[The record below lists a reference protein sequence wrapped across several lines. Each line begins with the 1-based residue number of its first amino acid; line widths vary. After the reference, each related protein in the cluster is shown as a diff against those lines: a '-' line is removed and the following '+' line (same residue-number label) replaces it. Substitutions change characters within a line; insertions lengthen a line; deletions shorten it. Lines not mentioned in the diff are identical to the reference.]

1 MANDYLYGGYGNDT
15 LEGGSGIDLLSG
27 GPGEDTLRGGDG
39 PDRLNGG
46 GGDDFLEG
54 GYGDDHLRA
63 EWKSGADGGDILVG
77 GAGRD
82 EFAFGPGHD
91 SDTIRDFS
99 LGNDVIDLRWIR
111 IIRSFEELEIGADGD
126 AAMVD
131 LTAYNSGTIRLD
143 GVAPAGLKAADFVL
157 PDWQFGDEGDNTLV
171 DVQSEDN
178 NFDGLGGNDT
188 IQGGW
193 GMDYLVGGAGNDM
206 LTGGFGDETFV
217 FAAGHGSDTITDF
230 GYAPYLAS
238 RSSRPLFWDTIDP
251 TQFQSIASTSDFAI
265 SADGSTAVIDLT
277 AHGGGTIRLENV
289 GVSEL
294 VDSRFK
300 FYNPPPGEESL

>member
-1 MANDYLYGGYGNDT
+1 MTAWRPSRIR
-15 LEGGSGIDLLSG
+15 GS
-27 GPGEDTLRGGDG
+27 
-39 PDRLNGG
+39 
-46 GGDDFLEG
+46 
-54 GYGDDHLRA
+54 
-63 EWKSGADGGDILVG
+63 ADGDDILVG

-111 IIRSFEELEIGADGD
+111 IIRSFEELDIGADGD

-131 LTAYNSGTIRLD
+131 LTAYNAGTIRLD
-143 GVAPAGLKAADFVL
+143 GVAPAGLKAADFAL
-157 PDWQFGDEGDNTLV
+157 PDWQFGDDGDNTLV
-171 DVQSEDN
+171 GVQFEDR
-178 NFDGLGGNDT
+178 T
-188 IQGGW
+188 ISTASGAMTPFRAAQ
-193 GMDYLVGGAGNDM
+193 GMDYIVGGAGNDT
-206 LTGGFGDETFV
+206 LTGGVDDDTFV
-217 FAAGHGSDTITDF
+217 FAAGHGNDTITDF
-230 GYAPYLAS
+230 GYPVIEGPRPVILGDLATPDMAMTYS
-238 RSSRPLFWDTIDP
+238 HDDGIDATRPTSVSRPSIMQPLDTIDL

-277 AHGGGTIRLENV
+277 AHGGGTIRIENV